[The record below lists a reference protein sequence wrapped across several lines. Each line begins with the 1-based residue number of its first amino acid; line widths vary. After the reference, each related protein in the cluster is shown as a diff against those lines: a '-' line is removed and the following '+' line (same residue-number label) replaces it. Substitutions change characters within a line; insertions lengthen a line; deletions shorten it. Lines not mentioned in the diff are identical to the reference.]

1 MCDNSSVRLSC
12 DSVHML
18 QTSHAP
24 LACRRV
30 DALHAAE
37 AVGAIMSAQQEVGG
51 AGRDAMDTRRARVC
65 GLAGGSGRGT
75 AKSQGEAK

>member
-1 MCDNSSVRLSC
+1 MQ
-12 DSVHML
+12 MM

-30 DALHAAE
+30 DALYAAE
-37 AVGAIMSAQQEVGG
+37 AVGAIMSAQQEAGG
-51 AGRDAMDTRRARVC
+51 AGRDAMNTRRARVC

-75 AKSQGEAK
+75 AKRRGAGG